1 MQRTTKSDKNIKKN
15 KSIKAIWI
23 TIIAIIMQQCMLFIG
38 GLFETSCPSTTVSQI
53 RMYFLSFIPIIIALI
68 YSCYN
73 YLKKNDKT
81 NITNIFYYI
90 TIGINIAIILFYI
103 PSMPEK
109 IEIYNN
115 ASKDAQNEIDI
126 DSRCLFP

>member
-1 MQRTTKSDKNIKKN
+1 
-15 KSIKAIWI
+15 
-23 TIIAIIMQQCMLFIG
+23 ML
-38 GLFETSCPSTTVSQI
+38 Q
-53 RMYFLSFIPIIIALI
+53 LS
-68 YSCYN
+68 
-73 YLKKNDKT
+73 KKNDKT